1 MTCGSR
7 SLGKLDDFALLII
20 NRELYSSP
28 EQEKFKGVLA
38 GDDKSLG
45 LHGRKEVSGDAGVW
59 PGNSRA
65 GDQMGSLDQ
74 TEARQAAWSEV

>member
-59 PGNSRA
+59 PGRNSSRRSD
-65 GDQMGSLDQ
+65 GISRPDRGKTGSL
-74 TEARQAAWSEV
+74 E

>member
-28 EQEKFKGVLA
+28 EQEKFKGVLSVLTS
-38 GDDKSLG
+38 DDKSLG

-59 PGNSRA
+59 P
-65 GDQMGSLDQ
+65 
-74 TEARQAAWSEV
+74 